1 VKRFWVVLLLLVAPG
16 LAQDAI
22 YVFPPTPHTPVGG
35 IQSIASVV
43 NGTADKTVNWT
54 TSCGTLVGQGST
66 IGLKSTTAQTCTVT
80 AALAT
85 DPKVTAHSVVTFEPV
100 RQDLQAASIHPRIGL
115 TPQDVADLRAKIGSK
130 NIVWEHGLTAYFAA
144 MQKNW
149 DAQFCWSNA
158 SCGAVGPSPK
168 FDLGAFAA
176 NGGSSYE
183 DDTEPRQVGCACTR
197 HVDVGDE

>member
-66 IGLKSTTAQTCTVT
+66 IGLKSTTAQTCT
-80 AALAT
+80 
-85 DPKVTAHSVVTFEPV
+85 
-100 RQDLQAASIHPRIGL
+100 R
-115 TPQDVADLRAKIGSK
+115 
-130 NIVWEHGLTAYFAA
+130 
-144 MQKNW
+144 
-149 DAQFCWSNA
+149 
-158 SCGAVGPSPK
+158 
-168 FDLGAFAA
+168 
-176 NGGSSYE
+176 
-183 DDTEPRQVGCACTR
+183 
-197 HVDVGDE
+197 